1 MSKRIVLIDGAP
13 PPVGPC
19 SQGVVTDGWLWTSG
33 QLGVDPATGA
43 LVGPD
48 AVTQANQALHNIE
61 AILRAGGSS
70 LNQVVRVTVFLTD
83 IDDLAAINAI
93 YVNYF
98 PKNFPARSCVEVS
111 RLPLGALVEIDALA
125 RVNRLASR

>member
-33 QLGVDPATGA
+33 QIGVDAATGNLA
-43 LVGPD
+43 GPD
-48 AVTQANQALHNIE
+48 AVTQANRALHNIE

-70 LNQVVRVTVFLTD
+70 LNEVVRVTVFLTD